1 VKVGMPVKVAY
12 TDGQVDHPLLLMH
25 FEPA

>member
-1 VKVGMPVKVAY
+1 MPVKVAY
-12 TDGQVDHPLLLMH
+12 TDENVDHPLLLMH